1 MLKLNAG
8 NRIVAIKRL
17 VPVSDI
23 GGQGGDWDLWPDSQ
37 NTFVLK
43 HFKITEPTIFP
54 GQQSCVLVRIF
65 LIYKM

>member
-8 NRIVAIKRL
+8 NKIVAIKRL

-54 GQQSCVLVRIF
+54 WATVLCASQNF
-65 LIYKM
+65 SDL

>member
-8 NRIVAIKRL
+8 NKIVAIKRL

-23 GGQGGDWDLWPDSQ
+23 RGQGGDWPDSQ

-54 GQQSCVLVRIF
+54 WASLVC
-65 LIYKM
+65 